1 MAQWIYSSA
10 RESEAGAS
18 LLPPEAAD
26 FVASIPVVVIGG
38 GACGLTA
45 ALAAR
50 EAGAEVVVI
59 ERDRSALG
67 TTAMSTGLIPG
78 AGSRFQHEADID
90 DGAALFTRDILE
102 KTHGRTDA
110 DMAAY
115 IAEQSGPVVEWL
127 ADRHAVPL
135 SLVDTF
141 RYPGHS
147 RMRMHGTPN
156 RTGAELMGALHA
168 AAERAG
174 VDILLEAPVS
184 HLFAEPGGRVRG
196 VRITR
201 ADGQT
206 EDIACDALV
215 LACCGFGGAPDM
227 VAELIPEIAGATF
240 FGHPGNKGDALRW
253 GMALGAAAADI
264 QSYQGHAGL
273 IDGQGIPLL
282 WAHIIEGGI
291 QVNLDGLRFA
301 NETRGYSEQAI
312 DVVAQP
318 GHVAWSIYDAR
329 RHELMLEFEDYRD
342 AIRADCLRTAGSV
355 SELAAITGLPEA
367 ALAETLAGVEA
378 MVAGAQRDPL
388 GRDFA
393 GKPPLA
399 APYYAVKVTGALFH
413 TQGGLVVD
421 REARVLRQD
430 AAPLPNLFAGG
441 GAARG
446 VSGPSCW
453 GYLAGNGLVTAT
465 VLGRA
470 AGTAAARQVLAATA
484 A

>member
-1 MAQWIYSSA
+1 MAQWIYSDA
-10 RESEAGAS
+10 RRAEAAGS
-18 LLPPEAAD
+18 ILPPDQAD
-26 FVASIPVVVIGG
+26 FAAEVPVLVIGG
-38 GACGLTA
+38 GGCGLTA

-50 EAGAEVVVI
+50 ETGVDVVVV

-78 AGSRFQHEADID
+78 AGSRFQREAGIEDDPTLFAGDIM
-90 DGAALFTRDILE
+90 A
-102 KTHGRTDA
+102 KTHGRTDP
-110 DMAAY
+110 DMAAF
-115 IAEQSGPVVEWL
+115 IAEQSAVTVEWL
-127 ADRHAVPL
+127 ADSHAVPF

-141 RYPGHS
+141 RYPGHA

-184 HLFAEPGGRVRG
+184 HLFAEADGRVRG
-196 VRITR
+196 IRITR
-201 ADGQT
+201 PDGGT
-206 EDIACDALV
+206 EDIACEALI
-215 LACCGFGGAPDM
+215 LACCGFGGAPEM

-253 GMALGAAAADI
+253 GMTLGAAAADI
-264 QSYQGHAGL
+264 HAYQGHAGL
-273 IDGQGIPLL
+273 IHGQGIPLL

-291 QVNLDGLRFA
+291 QVNLEGRRFSD
-301 NETRGYSEQAI
+301 ETRGYSEQAV

-318 GHVAWSIYDAR
+318 DSVAWSLYDQR
-329 RHELMLEFEDYRD
+329 RHDVMMEFEDYRD

-355 SELAAITGLPEA
+355 AELAAVTGLPET

-378 MVAGAQRDPL
+378 MVAGAQADPL
-388 GRDFA
+388 GRDFG

-421 REARVLRQD
+421 RDARVLRQD
-430 AAPLPNLFAGG
+430 GAPLPNLFAGG

-453 GYLAGNGLVTAT
+453 GYLAGNGLVSAT

-470 AGTAAARQVLAATA
+470 AGSAAARQVLEALS
-484 A
+484 